1 MPTLLIALFALLSAS
16 GPTVV
21 ERLER
26 YDVAGGTAAELRA
39 SIQQNGPIGE
49 DGKRHDAMTSW
60 SSAWRYRP
68 TRTQAGCAAA
78 ALETRV
84 EIVVT
89 LPRWS
94 TRQVGT
100 YLSELWDRYIAA
112 LDRHEQGHV
121 DLAQR
126 AVATVHQRLSRLTAP
141 TCPQLDE
148 LINST
153 GRAMLAEMEKEQAE
167 FDRATKHG
175 SADGVQLR

>member
-1 MPTLLIALFALLSAS
+1 MPTLLIGLLALLSAS

-26 YDVAGGTAAELRA
+26 YDVSGGSVAELRA
-39 SIQQNGPIGE
+39 SIRQNGPTGE
-49 DGKRHDAMTSW
+49 DGKRADAITSW
-60 SSAWRYRP
+60 TQSLRYRAIK
-68 TRTQAGCAAA
+68 TEAGCAVA

-121 DLAQR
+121 DLAHR
-126 AVATVHQRLSRLTAP
+126 AATTIHQRLLRLTAP
-141 TCPQLDE
+141 TCPKLDE

-153 GRAMLAEMEKEQAE
+153 RRALLDEMEQEQAE

-175 SADGVQLR
+175 AADGVQLH